1 MKISDNYVLLE
12 RLQQI
17 AEYYNKQ
24 EGSKYPCSNQIVCC
38 GIVTDNREK
47 AIDYMKNKNI
57 IEKRERRDEIKWF
70 LDNGEIWIWRNWN
83 DSVRGYRLYKVAI
96 DRWTDENML
105 DMIILP
111 KCSFYCCSMEI
122 I

>member
-1 MKISDNYVLLE
+1 MILDNYVSLE

-24 EGSKYPCSNQIVCC
+24 EGSKYPCSIQIVCC
-38 GIVTDNREK
+38 GIVTNDREK
-47 AIDYMKNKNI
+47 AINFMKDKDV
-57 IEKRERRDEIKWF
+57 IEKRETSNSIKWF
-70 LDNGEIWIWRNWN
+70 LNNGEIWVWRNWN
-83 DSVRGYRLYKVAI
+83 DLIRGDRLYKVAI

-105 DMIILP
+105 NMIILP
-111 KCSFYCCSMEI
+111 KCSSYCCSMEI

>member
-1 MKISDNYVLLE
+1 MILDNYVSLE

-38 GIVTDNREK
+38 GIVTNDREK
-47 AIDYMKNKNI
+47 AINFMKDKDV
-57 IEKRERRDEIKWF
+57 IEKRETSNSIKWF
-70 LDNGEIWIWRNWN
+70 LNNGEIWVWRNWN
-83 DSVRGYRLYKVAI
+83 DLIRGDRLYKVAI

-105 DMIILP
+105 NMIILP
-111 KCSFYCCSMEI
+111 KCSSYCYSMEI